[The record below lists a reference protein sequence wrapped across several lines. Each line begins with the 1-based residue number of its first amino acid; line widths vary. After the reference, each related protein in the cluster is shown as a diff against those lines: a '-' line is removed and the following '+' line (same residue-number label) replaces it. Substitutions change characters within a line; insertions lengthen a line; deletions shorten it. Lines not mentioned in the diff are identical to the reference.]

1 MKIRAVVKPR
11 IERKDKCC
19 NDSDYSTESDISQRL
34 ESSQRKYDNIR
45 GNLEMGI
52 IFFLWGEKKK
62 WGTIF
67 LGHFLQKRTI
77 LEGIRSIQSGEYG
90 KDVVSFRTVKRQQM
104 CAPCRAL

>member
-19 NDSDYSTESDISQRL
+19 NDSDYSTESEISQRL

-52 IFFLWGEKKK
+52 IFFLWGKKK
-62 WGTIF
+62 KSGVLYSFSAFSAEKNNFRRHKERPKWRIG
-67 LGHFLQKRTI
+67 
-77 LEGIRSIQSGEYG
+77 EGCGA
-90 KDVVSFRTVKRQQM
+90 F
-104 CAPCRAL
+104 